1 VIGSPNPDSY
11 DLADTLR
18 MRLAE
23 SSRPAYSHLET
34 ELQQLAARRLDS
46 AAAAVP
52 RRRSFRGRAQ
62 RKGATAGAFD
72 SPQGFVFHADA

>member
-1 VIGSPNPDSY
+1 MIGSPNPDSY

-23 SSRPAYSHLET
+23 SARPASSHVET
-34 ELQQLAARRLDS
+34 ELQQLAARRLDN
-46 AAAAVP
+46 AAAVVP
-52 RRRSFRGRAQ
+52 KRRSLRGRVQ

-72 SPQGFVFHADA
+72 SPQGFVYHAEA